1 MGKLT
6 DKLKEGRVLV
16 SDGAWGT
23 FLYNKGLEPGE
34 CPDLWSAERS
44 GDVLDIAQSYIDAG
58 ADMIETNSFGA
69 SAVKLQD
76 FDLEERAEE
85 INKAA
90 AEISRKAAGDKIV
103 LGSIGPTGK
112 MLLMGDVS
120 EQELYDA
127 FFEQA
132 QALIKGGADAICI
145 ETMMDP
151 EEAKLAVKAAKDAGA
166 EDIICTFTFEPS
178 KDGSYHTMMGTTP
191 KAAAQAALESGANV
205 IGANCGNGMRQMTG
219 IVKELRESFPEAHI
233 LIQANAGLPVTD
245 AEGNVVYPDTPEEMA
260 ECAKEVIEAGANIIG
275 GCCGTTPAHIKKLRG
290 TADEF
295 NG

>member
-1 MGKLT
+1 MSKLT
-6 DKLKEGRVLV
+6 DKLKERRVLV

-34 CPDLWSAERS
+34 CPDLWSAERAD
-44 GDVLDIAQSYIDAG
+44 DVLKIAQSYINAG

-69 SAVKLQD
+69 SSVKLKD
-76 FDLEERAEE
+76 YGLEERAEE
-85 INKAA
+85 INIAA

-112 MLLMGDVS
+112 MLLMGDVT

-132 QALIKGGADAICI
+132 NSLLKGGADAVCI

-151 EEAKLAVKAAKDAGA
+151 EEAVLAVKASKDAGA

-191 KAAAQAALESGANV
+191 KAAAKAVLEAGATV
-205 IGANCGNGMRQMTG
+205 IGANCGNGMQQMSG
-219 IVKELRESFPEAHI
+219 IVKELRESFPEANI
-233 LIQANAGLPVTD
+233 LIQANAGLPVSD
-245 AEGNVVYPDTPEEMA
+245 AEGNVVYPDSPEEMA
-260 ECAKEVIEAGANIIG
+260 EYAKEVIDAGANIIG
-275 GCCGTTPAHIKKLRG
+275 GCCGTTPAHIEKLRRA
-290 TADEF
+290 ADKL